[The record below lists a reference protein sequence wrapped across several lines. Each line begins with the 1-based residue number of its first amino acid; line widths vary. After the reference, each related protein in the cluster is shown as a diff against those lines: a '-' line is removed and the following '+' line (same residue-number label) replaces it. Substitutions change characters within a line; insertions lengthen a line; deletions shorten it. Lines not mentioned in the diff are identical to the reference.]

1 MNVKHIVLPVLF
13 FTFISCEYNV
23 EEIQGI
29 ETEDCVEEISFINT
43 IKPIIDTNCLECHNG
58 SQFPDLR
65 TYQDISTNAES
76 VKNETTARRM
86 PLGGTLTIEEIEAIF
101 CWVESGALNN

>member
-1 MNVKHIVLPVLF
+1 MNAKHIVLLVFF

-23 EEIQGI
+23 EEIQETVI
-29 ETEDCVEEISFINT
+29 ENCIEEISFINT

-65 TYQDISTNAES
+65 TYQGISTNSER

-86 PLGGTLTIEEIEAIF
+86 PLGSTLTTEEIEAIF